1 MTKTF
6 PSKLQIWI
14 EARKRHKL
22 GDMHIQM
29 ARELGLNPKKFGKL
43 DNHKQERWKAP
54 LPQFIERIYFKHF
67 KKDRPDTI
75 KSIEQM
81 HAEQLK
87 KKQNKALRKAEKRL
101 NQNTPLPLE
110 AKHGRNDYLE
120 ELVSYKTEVKIPF
133 ASSMFEAEDTIA
145 KAMND
150 AKKKF
155 IEEARKK
162 QTEKSNEQQNEM
174 TKI

>member
-14 EARKRHKL
+14 EARKRYKL

-67 KKDRPDTI
+67 KKERPDVV
-75 KSIEQM
+75 KSIEQIYTDK
-81 HAEQLK
+81 LK
-87 KKQNKALRKAEKRL
+87 KKQNKALRKAGKARNNAACVQTCEDEM
-101 NQNTPLPLE
+101 NNNLE
-110 AKHGRNDYLE
+110 SGM
-120 ELVSYKTEVKIPF
+120 SYKAEVKITCGR
-133 ASSMFEAEDTIA
+133 SMFEAEDAIA
-145 KAMND
+145 KAMNE
-150 AKKKF
+150 AKKIL
-155 IEEARKK
+155 IEGARKK
-162 QTEKSNEQQNEM
+162 QIEM